1 MNLRK
6 LLLPLTFLGLS
17 PAAHADNKVQKNDSL
32 PQHKITHT
40 IDSTKTTHKKTVKF
54 TDAQED
60 EENAN
65 IQRMLIS
72 GYNAKPHAYRFDNI
86 IKLLKIA
93 DNAKTLYNALHLS
106 LPHAKYL
113 VAHITPE
120 LQQKLGIKA
129 KEDILFTAINHRAAE
144 ISEKDAFE
152 FVATHNNLN
161 KLKNPVI
168 ILNKAL
174 NIALSDVSIIGQSP
188 AHINC
193 ISNIMNFAL
202 SHQDDKKITA
212 LYSKIFVTTAH
223 MIRDYNQNDSVQDKY
238 AYSINELTSKIE
250 KFNKHITPGSVL
262 DSELQIKRPHEY
274 VIQEYRSIAQRVNM
288 ALVYNNA
295 YYRFLSKAHF
305 VHPVVYTHKPTQ
317 KLYQDYV
324 DAIEIKSLVRENMA
338 TSTQKQKLKKL
349 IAAHPEIELFDPYFS
364 AVYLNLVNRDQIL
377 DFTVQLHTSKSN
389 KALTV
394 PKKIFTVLAQCN
406 ANAIP
411 QQKLINQHMIKAP
424 NIALKVPKKLSVSQ
438 MMKSVLNPQ
447 NIEKTIAQSLNKQLQ
462 DLDWQAHS
470 MQKLIAKTPSTPT
483 TENTR

>member
-6 LLLPLTFLGLS
+6 LLLPLTFLGLV
-17 PAAHADNKVQKNDSL
+17 PAAHADDKTHANDSL
-32 PQHKITHT
+32 PRHKITHT
-40 IDSTKTTHKKTVKF
+40 VDTTKTKHKKTINF

-60 EENAN
+60 QEIIE

-86 IKLLKIA
+86 VKLLKIA
-93 DNAKTLYNALHLS
+93 NNAKTLYNSLHLS

-113 VAHITPE
+113 IKTITPE
-120 LQQKLGIKA
+120 LQKRLGIKE
-129 KEDILFTAINHRAAE
+129 KEDILFTAINHRVTE

-161 KLKNPVI
+161 KLKDPVI

-174 NIALSDVSIIGQSP
+174 KVALSDMSIVGQSQT
-188 AHINC
+188 HMNC

-202 SHQDDKKITA
+202 SHQDDKKIIA

-238 AYSINELTSKIE
+238 AYSINALTNKIE

-262 DSELQIKRPHEY
+262 DLELQIKKPHDY
-274 VIQEYRSIAQRVNM
+274 VIQEYRSITQRVNM
-288 ALVYNNA
+288 ALIYNNA
-295 YYRFLSKAHF
+295 YSRFLSKNHLAR
-305 VHPVVYTHKPTQ
+305 PLVYTHKPTQ

-324 DAIEIKSLVRENMA
+324 EAIEIHSLIRENRA

-364 AVYLNLVNRDQIL
+364 AVYLNTGNN
-377 DFTVQLHTSKSN
+377 DFIIDFIVQLHTSQPDKT
-389 KALTV
+389 LTV
-394 PKKIFTVLAQCN
+394 PKKLFTILAQCN
-406 ANAIP
+406 ANAVP
-411 QQKLINQHMIKAP
+411 QHKLINQHMIKVP
-424 NIALKVPKKLSVSQ
+424 NIVLKLPKKISWSQ
-438 MMKSVLNPQ
+438 MMKSVLNRQ

-462 DLDWQAHS
+462 DLDWQTYS
-470 MQKLIAKTPSTPT
+470 MQKLITKTPSTVNP
-483 TENTR
+483 ENTR